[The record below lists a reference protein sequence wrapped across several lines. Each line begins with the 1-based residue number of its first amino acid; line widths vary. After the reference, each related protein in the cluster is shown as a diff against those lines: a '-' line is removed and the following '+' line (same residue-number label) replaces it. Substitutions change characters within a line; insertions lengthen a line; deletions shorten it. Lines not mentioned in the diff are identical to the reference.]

1 MKGVIIMNMTMT
13 KIEYQKRA
21 DRFYEAIT
29 EELNEILYN
38 LEDSELIEVW
48 NAFCIHTNR
57 RVIVCL

>member
-1 MKGVIIMNMTMT
+1 MNMTMT